1 MMRRGMLVAAFV
13 ALGLCGC
20 SREQSLNCE
29 SSERYASA
37 RSVPPVRVPE
47 GLTVPNET
55 DSLRLPPE
63 PVVQGNTAEGCLESP
78 PDFFENRRPSAPEV
92 AQPSEQPGAAEDP
105 ERQISN

>member
-1 MMRRGMLVAAFV
+1 MRRGVLVAALV

-29 SSERYASA
+29 SSERYAGA

-47 GLTVPNET
+47 GLTVPNES

-63 PVVQGNTAEGCLESP
+63 PVVQGSAGEGCLESP
-78 PDFFENRRPSAPEV
+78 PDFFENRRPSASEAAV
-92 AQPSEQPGAAEDP
+92 PSVEPGATEAP